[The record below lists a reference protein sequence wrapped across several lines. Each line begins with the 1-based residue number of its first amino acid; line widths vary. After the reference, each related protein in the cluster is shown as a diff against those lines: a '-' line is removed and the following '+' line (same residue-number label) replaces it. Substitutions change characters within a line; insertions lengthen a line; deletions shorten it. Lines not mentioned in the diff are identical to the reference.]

1 MTWHTNVAMLRGYQ
15 SGALSAARAASVET
29 HLAAC
34 ADCQASLATVVDP
47 ARIERTWSAIADRL
61 DGSTTPAEAIL
72 VRLGISEPR
81 ARLVAMTPSLRTP
94 SLLALV
100 ALLAL
105 VTLTNAV
112 DGGNPNA
119 FYAFLVLAP
128 LLPLVGVAAMFHS
141 AADPARELT
150 AATPTPAFEL
160 LLIRTLA
167 IVAATTVLTSV
178 AAVPLPFGWQ
188 AGAWLLPA
196 LGLTALTLALSTWM
210 PTHWAGVGLGLAW
223 LTAGV
228 ASWQF
233 NRLDADVL
241 ARFAALRPG
250 GQLLFAALAV
260 AGAVLLLVRRE
271 ALDLRRI
278 A

>member
-1 MTWHTNVAMLRGYQ
+1 
-15 SGALSAARAASVET
+15 
-29 HLAAC
+29 
-34 ADCQASLATVVDP
+34 
-47 ARIERTWSAIADRL
+47 
-61 DGSTTPAEAIL
+61 
-72 VRLGISEPR
+72 
-81 ARLVAMTPSLRTP
+81 
-94 SLLALV
+94 
-100 ALLAL
+100 
-105 VTLTNAV
+105 V